1 MFPNEYQ
8 LNQDHTDTEDDFLNS
23 VRNIKSCEDISLL
36 VIKIALSLSDTHKL
50 VYLCWVI
57 FSLPSK
63 KILNRLIFL
72 KKNLQPIKITMIMI
86 IKQLNSA
93 KRNFFFLEKNDR

>member
-23 VRNIKSCEDISLL
+23 VRNIESCEDISLL
-36 VIKIALSLSDTHKL
+36 VIKIALSLSDTHNL

-72 KKNLQPIKITMIMI
+72 KKKPRTN
-86 IKQLNSA
+86 
-93 KRNFFFLEKNDR
+93 